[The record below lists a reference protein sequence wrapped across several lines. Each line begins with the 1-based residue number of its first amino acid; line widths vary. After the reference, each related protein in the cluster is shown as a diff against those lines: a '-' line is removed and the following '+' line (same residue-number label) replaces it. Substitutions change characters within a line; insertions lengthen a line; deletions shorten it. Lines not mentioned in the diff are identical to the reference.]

1 MSFADIRY
9 FPRCYEHHRPFIRLR
24 EWALF
29 DNLIT
34 GFNYYQLRHVPPK
47 RVWPANNGHESL
59 RPAPFLMPASLLIAN
74 LFPALE
80 CPSNSLCF
88 DKVISV

>member
-1 MSFADIRY
+1 MSTIVHLFGSGNGHYSIISLRALIIINY
-9 FPRCYEHHRPFIRLR
+9 VTSHRSV
-24 EWALF
+24 
-29 DNLIT
+29 
-34 GFNYYQLRHVPPK
+34 Y
-47 RVWPANNGHESL
+47 VWPANNGHDSL
-59 RPAPFLMPASLLIAN
+59 RPARFLMPASLLIAN